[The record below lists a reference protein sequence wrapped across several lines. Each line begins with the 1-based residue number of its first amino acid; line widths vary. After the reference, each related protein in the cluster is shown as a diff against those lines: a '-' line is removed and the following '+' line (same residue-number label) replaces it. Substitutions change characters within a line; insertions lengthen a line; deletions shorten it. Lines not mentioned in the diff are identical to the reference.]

1 MFMVRWSKNMDIL
14 QKFIHDEDGQG
25 LTEYAL
31 LVFLIGISLMAVL
44 WAFRNQI
51 YDVYYNII
59 ITGMQNT

>member
-14 QKFIHDEDGQG
+14 QTFIHDEDGQG

-31 LVFLIGISLMAVL
+31 LVFLIGISLMAVM
-44 WAFRNQI
+44 WIFRNQI

>member
-1 MFMVRWSKNMDIL
+1 MFMVRESKNMDIL